1 MKYLMDSKL
10 YLVPSPLGDCP
21 VENVIPSIVYPSIAH
36 VKHFAVENV
45 RTVRRYLSSLGFR
58 GRIDELSFYEVSEHS
73 TREDVEAVF
82 RILERG
88 EDMALISEAGL
99 PAVADPGAYLVE
111 LAHNHDIEVVPFVG
125 PSSLMMALMSSG
137 LNGQC
142 FAFAGYIPVKSMER
156 RKKIKELESRSSRN
170 NETEIMI
177 ETPYRNDALFADI
190 LAVCS
195 DSTRVCIAADI
206 TSPTQYIRT
215 KRVGEWKKKPTVIS
229 KRPCVFLI
237 LA

>member
-1 MKYLMDSKL
+1 MDSKL
-10 YLVPSPLGDCP
+10 YLVPSTLGDCP
-21 VENVIPSIVYPSIAH
+21 VENVIPSIVYPTIAH
-36 VKHFAVENV
+36 VEHFAVENV
-45 RTVRRYLSSLGFR
+45 RTVRRYLSALGFR
-58 GRIDELSFYEVSEHS
+58 GRIDGLNFYEISEHS
-73 TREDVEAVF
+73 TREEVETIF
-82 RILERG
+82 GILERG

-111 LAHNHDIEVVPFVG
+111 LAHNHDIEVVPLVG

-142 FAFAGYIPVKSMER
+142 FAFVGYIPVKSQDR
-156 RKKIKELESRSSRN
+156 RKRLKELEARSAKYG
-170 NETEIMI
+170 ETEILI
-177 ETPYRNDALFADI
+177 ETPYRNDVLLADI
-190 LAVCS
+190 LAVCN

-215 KRVGEWKKKPTVIS
+215 KRVREWKKKPIVIS